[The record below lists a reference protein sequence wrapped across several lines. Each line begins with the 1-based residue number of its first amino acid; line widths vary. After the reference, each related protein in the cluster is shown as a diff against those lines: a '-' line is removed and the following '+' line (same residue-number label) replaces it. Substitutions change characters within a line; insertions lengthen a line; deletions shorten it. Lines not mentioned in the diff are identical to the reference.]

1 MSDKQQ
7 PAQPQYVAPPYFQ
20 QPHDD
25 EIDLR
30 ELFAALW
37 QGKWWVIGLS
47 MLCMLVAAAYAFTQ
61 PNVYSAQA
69 TISAVVD
76 PYGLANKENER
87 LVYVNQELEINLFS
101 RSVTERLS
109 ALSGQ
114 PVNVTHEVARG
125 EEVIKLSAEGTD
137 PAKVYQ
143 QVTSVAQFAN
153 QAYKAHLSEKLKH
166 SVDVLK
172 AEIRDTSAATISAS
186 LSDYAAQQTYKLAM
200 LNHPSTQ
207 LIQVVKPAT
216 EPTSPIKPKRKL
228 ITVLGFLLGGMLGVA
243 IVLVRFAFKRED
255 TE

>member
-61 PNVYSAQA
+61 PNVYRAQA
-69 TISAVVD
+69 IIAPVNNPFQLPREQQS
-76 PYGLANKENER
+76 PLPIHELATA
-87 LVYVNQELEINLFS
+87 LFS
-101 RSVTERLS
+101 QTMTDKMADLAQRSI
-109 ALSGQ
+109 
-114 PVNVTHEVARG
+114 NVATDVQRTQG
-125 EEVIKLSAEGTD
+125 TIQLSAEGTD
-137 PAKVYQ
+137 PAELLNRIQ
-143 QVTSVAQFAN
+143 AVTETVDT
-153 QAYKAHLSEKLKH
+153 AYKSLMRQQTEHSLNVLNSELKR
-166 SVDVLK
+166 VDSEAVK
-172 AEIRDTSAATISAS
+172 VS
-186 LSDYAAQQTYKLAM
+186 LGEYTADQTYKLAM